1 MKKGIYSILKG
12 KFLIS
17 DDSFKNW
24 RMILFISFLALIMIA
39 SSHSADQKVHEIA
52 RLNNEV
58 KELRSLMVEGRKTL
72 MGLKMQSSVV
82 DKVSE
87 KGIQTSLI
95 PPKKIKVKSQ
105 DKNK

>member
-1 MKKGIYSILKG
+1 
-12 KFLIS
+12 
-17 DDSFKNW
+17 
-24 RMILFISFLALIMIA
+24 MIA